1 MKRLRI
7 ALLIISVLVVI
18 FLGGGAAAYYGMT
31 IIPLWVPLM
40 WAAGAGVVFAPLLS
54 RPVERLTGIR
64 RRWVNLIVSGV
75 CAAIVTAFL
84 FLGSNRWLAD
94 DSRSHTEQVT
104 VTGKYTEERT
114 RYRRVGRGRMVP
126 AGKYNEY
133 FVTVAFQSGATKR
146 LTVTPSRYVSTR
158 TGSRIDFTLTRGAWG
173 YPVITSRGR
182 L

>member
-1 MKRLRI
+1 MKRPRI
-7 ALLIISVLVVI
+7 FLLILVALAVI

-31 IIPLWVPLM
+31 IIRWWIPCAW
-40 WAAGAGVVFAPLLS
+40 GAGVGVVSAPLLS
-54 RPVERLTGIR
+54 RGTGRLTGIS

-75 CAAIVTAFL
+75 CVAIVTAFL

-94 DSRSHTEQVT
+94 DSLSHTEQVT

-158 TGSRIDFTLTRGAWG
+158 TGSRIDFILTRGAWG

>member
-1 MKRLRI
+1 MKRPKI
-7 ALLIISVLVVI
+7 VLLILVALAVI

-31 IIPLWVPLM
+31 IIRWWIPCAW
-40 WAAGAGVVFAPLLS
+40 GAGVGVVSAPLLF
-54 RPVERLTGIR
+54 RGAGRLTGIS
-64 RRWVNLIVSGV
+64 RRWVNLIVSWACV
-75 CAAIVTAFL
+75 AIVAAFL

-133 FVTVAFQSGATKR
+133 FVTVAFQSGATKHFV
-146 LTVTPSRYVSTR
+146 VTPSRYVGIRQGTR
-158 TGSRIDFTLTRGAWG
+158 MEFTLTRGAWG
-173 YPVITSRGR
+173 YPVITARAR